1 MAVQQQGCRSGTLG
15 SFAKKSAAARFR
27 ADTACALVQESMWM
41 VVGFE
46 VMPCSIKREKGDTV
60 EYVRCNLWGEDNN
73 PAPQEI
79 RKDADI
85 IYTCAFAASHM
96 CALSM
101 QAVWPSL
108 AR

>member
-1 MAVQQQGCRSGTLG
+1 
-15 SFAKKSAAARFR
+15 
-27 ADTACALVQESMWM
+27 VQESMWM

-60 EYVRCNLWGEDNN
+60 EYVRFNLWGEDNN

-85 IYTCAFAASHM
+85 IYTCASAASHM
-96 CALSM
+96 CTLPM